1 MLQIFLFQYLLFFWT
16 FYSSNNPENVYNSF
30 QKYIKQTKN
39 AFNIENN
46 KNLTI
51 LAAENSALPN
61 TGINCLLKCIKIEN
75 SCKKN
80 QPCWA

>member
-1 MLQIFLFQYLLFFWT
+1 MLQIFIFQYLLFFRT

-30 QKYIKQTKN
+30 QKYIKKTKT

-61 TGINCLLKCIKIEN
+61 TGINCLLKCIKI
-75 SCKKN
+75 
-80 QPCWA
+80 